1 MRYMM
6 MLFAFAVSTLAQ
18 ESFRVEN
25 TNFTLSQAS
34 FIPGEDARYSYN
46 YDRLRLYYDYR
57 EDAYFFH
64 TSADA
69 VHYLGKTFTHSETF
83 DYLEALHADTP
94 MRIQTAFQHYS
105 SGASA
110 AKLYRLYGGYQD
122 DHNRL
127 VAGVQNIAMGVG
139 HIWTPSNLF
148 NPKNSYALEPDETFG
163 VLALSYTRYI
173 GTASQL
179 YGVLSSRKDHSAK
192 YAAGMQTT
200 IATTD
205 IALNG
210 IYSNDTKMLGYTI
223 QGNLG
228 DTGIA
233 WRSEG
238 AFIRGRIHTADSKIE
253 EQNFFQGLVGADYG
267 FAQGL
272 TLSVEALYSSKI
284 FDLDTYAVNINSELA
299 NNFTLSHFYLGT
311 ALSYDFT
318 LYLSGSLL
326 YIESFNDENSRFIA
340 PSLSYIINDN
350 NTLTL
355 GAQLYGGAGESEFG
369 RWKNS
374 YFLKYVLSW

>member
-1 MRYMM
+1 MKYMM
-6 MLFAFAVSTLAQ
+6 LLFAFTASALAQ

-25 TNFTLSQAS
+25 TNFTISQGS

-46 YDRLRLYYDYR
+46 YNRLRLYYDYKK
-57 EDAYFFH
+57 DAYFFH

-69 VHYLGKTFTHSETF
+69 VHYLGRAFTHSETF
-83 DYLEALHADTP
+83 DYLEALRADTP

-105 SGASA
+105 RGASA

-122 DHNRL
+122 DRNRI
-127 VAGVQNIAMGVG
+127 VAGVQNITMGVG

-163 VLALSYTRYI
+163 VLALSYTRYM
-173 GTASQL
+173 GMASQV
-179 YGVLSSRKDHSAK
+179 YGVVSTRKDNSAK

-200 IATTD
+200 IATAE
-205 IALNG
+205 IALNS

-228 DTGIA
+228 DSGIA

-238 AFIRGRIHTADSKIE
+238 AFIRGKLRTADGEAE
-253 EQNFFQGLVGADYG
+253 ESNFFQGLMGADYG

-272 TLSVEALYSSKI
+272 TLSVEALYSSKT
-284 FDLDTYAVNINSELA
+284 FDLDTYVANINSELT
-299 NNFTLSHFYLGT
+299 NNLTLSHFYLGT
-311 ALSYDFT
+311 ELSYDFT

-326 YIESFNDENSRFIA
+326 YIESFNNENSRFIA

-355 GAQLYGGAGESEFG
+355 GAQLYSGAKKSEFG